1 MTIGRTLES
10 AYDRVQRL
18 WESAAVNRAFATLLV
33 VSFLGTLVLVEVGRV
48 GLIPVLD
55 LPESHF
61 AAVNVAFTLI
71 LVAEVLSL
79 VFALPDSVA
88 DSVGKQFEILSL
100 VLLRKAFLE
109 FSEMGEP
116 IAWRELTDQLLV
128 ILSDATGALLIY
140 VLVAVFFRIQT
151 HRPIT
156 RSDEEQTGFV
166 RAKKAVALSLLAAFA
181 ALAVDDLRRTLIGEP
196 YPFFE
201 AFYLVLIFGDILLVL
216 ISYRYSHS
224 YHVVFRNSGFALSAV
239 FIRLSL
245 SAPPYVNAALGV
257 FSVAFAL
264 GVAWSY
270 GHFIDSVDHV
280 EPPGPGHGEEPT
292 EEADPAGDQEPD
304 EGGGPDEGG

>member
-1 MTIGRTLES
+1 VNLWQTVEGS
-10 AYDRVQRL
+10 YDRLEQS
-18 WESAAVNRAFATLLV
+18 WESPRVNRLFSTLLV

-48 GLIPVLD
+48 GLIPFVE
-55 LPESHF
+55 LPRSHF
-61 AAVNVAFTLI
+61 AAINVAFTLI

-79 VFALPDSVA
+79 VFALPDSVS
-88 DSVGKQFEILSL
+88 DSVGKQFELLSL

-109 FSEMGEP
+109 FSELGEP
-116 IAWRELTDQLLV
+116 IAWEGLTDELLV

-140 VLVAVFFRIQT
+140 VLVALFFRIQA

-166 RAKKAVALSLLAAFA
+166 RAKKAVALTLLLAFA
-181 ALAVDDLRRTLIGEP
+181 ALAVDDVRRSLMGEP

-216 ISYRYSHS
+216 ISYRYSHN

-257 FSVAFAL
+257 FSVLFAL
-264 GVAWSY
+264 GVTWSY
-270 GHFIDSVDHV
+270 GRFYGGVEGL
-280 EPPGPGHGEEPT
+280 EPPGPGHGGSESSREHGEEG
-292 EEADPAGDQEPD
+292 DPSDR
-304 EGGGPDEGG
+304 

>member
-1 MTIGRTLES
+1 VKPWNHLERL
-10 AYDRVQRL
+10 YDRLEQV
-18 WESAAVNRAFATLLV
+18 WESPAVNRAFATLLV
-33 VSFLGTLVLVEVGRV
+33 ASFLGTLVLVEVGRV
-48 GLIPVLD
+48 GLIPIPN
-55 LPESHF
+55 LPGSHF

-79 VFALPDSVA
+79 VFALPDSVSV
-88 DSVGKQFEILSL
+88 SVGKQFELLSL

-116 IAWRELTDQLLV
+116 IAWEGLTDELLV
-128 ILSDATGALLIY
+128 ILSDATGALVIY
-140 VLVAVFFRIQT
+140 VLVALFFKVQA

-156 RSDEEQTGFV
+156 RSEEEQTGFV
-166 RAKKAVALSLLAAFA
+166 RAKKAVALSLLVAFA
-181 ALAVDDLRRTLIGEP
+181 ALAVDDLRRSLTGEP

-257 FSVAFAL
+257 FSVLFAL
-264 GVAWSY
+264 AVTWSY
-270 GHFIDSVDHV
+270 GRFYGTGDDV
-280 EPPGPGHGEEPT
+280 EPPGPGHG
-292 EEADPAGDQEPD
+292 
-304 EGGGPDEGG
+304 